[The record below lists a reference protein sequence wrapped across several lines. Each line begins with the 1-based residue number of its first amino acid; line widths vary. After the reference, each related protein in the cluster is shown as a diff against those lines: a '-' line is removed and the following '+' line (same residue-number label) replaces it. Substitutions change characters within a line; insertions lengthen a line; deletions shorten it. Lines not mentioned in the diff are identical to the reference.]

1 MKSSNLVDAIDISLV
16 FHKPFHSKSASIQAG
31 MMQRSAPILL
41 QILHM

>member
-16 FHKPFHSKSASIQAG
+16 FHERFHSKNASIVAG
-31 MMQRSAPILL
+31 TMKRSVAILL